1 MTDQLFQP
9 PAPVTSMRKLTDR
22 QQRAWD
28 LIRTT
33 HGGVTADEIGAHV
46 HGHADDAPRCEWCA
60 TAGREVA
67 RSVALRPLVIYRRST
82 GKYEPRRE
90 EDRAPEP
97 APIPG
102 VQLREL
108 AGDTWE
114 DLFGDAA

>member
-1 MTDQLFQP
+1 MTDHLFTP
-9 PAPVTSMRKLTDR
+9 PKPAAPARTLTDR

-33 HGGVTADEIGAHV
+33 PGGVTADEIGAHV
-46 HGHADDAPRCEWCA
+46 HGHTDDAPRCDWCT
-60 TAGREVA
+60 TAGREIT
-67 RSVALRPLVIYRRST
+67 RSAALKPLVIYRRSS

-90 EDRAPEP
+90 EDRAAEP
-97 APIPG
+97 APPTA
-102 VQLREL
+102 QLREL